1 MLHQNVCLSGFS
13 SFLISSI
20 ISPSN
25 YLPPYPP
32 LSHYPPQNH
41 SCYALIITKA
51 LLLENVVKTLWED
64 LCATRRKLDDL
75 ADSEGLWL
83 DAWVRSLDLSDG
95 SLGLAGQV
103 EEGVSGN
110 NGVVVNRL
118 ARASRADGNVD
129 DLSDGD
135 DVWVADL
142 RVGRDESVS
151 SDFEVLCNGTKS
163 VTADD
168 GVGWWRTLDA
178 SVGGG
183 RVWGGDTRG
192 VVGGGA
198 ANGDGEDLV
207 GEDEVDVVNAAGG
220 SNVADTDTSLVRDLE
235 QGVTGL
241 HGVLAAAGG
250 AARKG
255 VACLRVSGADN
266 RSAWSLGGF
275 VAVLT
280 PNYGS
285 LGDSADEGGSG
296 EDVGLHCCG
305 CGVAG

>member
-1 MLHQNVCLSGFS
+1 M
-13 SFLISSI
+13 
-20 ISPSN
+20 
-25 YLPPYPP
+25 
-32 LSHYPPQNH
+32 
-41 SCYALIITKA
+41 
-51 LLLENVVKTLWED
+51 D
-64 LCATRRKLDDL
+64 LCATRRKFDDL

-83 DAWVRSLDLSDG
+83 DTWVGSLDLSDG

-103 EEGVSGN
+103 EEGVSRN

-118 ARASRADGNVD
+118 ARASRADRNVD

-142 RVGRDESVS
+142 RVGRDESGS

-178 SVGGG
+178 SVGSG
-183 RVWGGDTRG
+183 RVWGGDTSG

-207 GEDEVDVVNAAGG
+207 GVDEVDVVNAAGG

-250 AARKG
+250 SARKG
-255 VACLRVSGADN
+255 VAWLGLSGAHN